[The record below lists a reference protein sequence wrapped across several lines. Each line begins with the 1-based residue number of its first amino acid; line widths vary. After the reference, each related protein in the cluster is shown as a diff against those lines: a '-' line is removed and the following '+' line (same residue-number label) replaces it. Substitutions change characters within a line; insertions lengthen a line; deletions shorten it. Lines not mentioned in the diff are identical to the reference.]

1 MYTIKATK
9 QFLHQAKKFL
19 KKHPNLKSRFAELI
33 DAICKDPFQ
42 PHLKLHPLSG
52 KFEGL
57 YTVNLTY
64 AYRVTLTLMID
75 EKEII
80 LIDIG
85 GHEEVYGKG

>member
-1 MYTIKATK
+1 MYTIKATE
-9 QFLHQAKKFL
+9 QFLHQAKKFF
-19 KKHPNLKSRFAELI
+19 KKHPNLKSRFVELV

-57 YTVNLTY
+57 YAVSLTY
-64 AYRVTLTLMID
+64 TYRVTLTLMID

-85 GHEEVYGKG
+85 SHEEVYGKR